1 MKKVI
6 WVMLLFAPLL
16 LPVTMLAETTLK
28 LCEVQVSRGDEKV
41 KAAIEKSYRG
51 GADAPADADPVT

>member
-6 WVMLLFAPLL
+6 WVMLLFAPL

-41 KAAIEKSYRG
+41 KAAMEKSYRG
-51 GADAPADADPVT
+51 GADAPADADPLT

>member
-1 MKKVI
+1 MTKVI
-6 WVMLLFAPLL
+6 WEMLLFAPL

-41 KAAIEKSYRG
+41 KAAMEKSYRG